1 MIHIVIGTRDVDV
14 GLLQLSTENVA
25 RRLISMPSPG
35 DKKKGRQESAEKQRS
50 QVKSPVSYP
59 CREEDLR
66 EKVVEMNIWHW

>member
-1 MIHIVIGTRDVDV
+1 
-14 GLLQLSTENVA
+14 
-25 RRLISMPSPG
+25 MPSPG